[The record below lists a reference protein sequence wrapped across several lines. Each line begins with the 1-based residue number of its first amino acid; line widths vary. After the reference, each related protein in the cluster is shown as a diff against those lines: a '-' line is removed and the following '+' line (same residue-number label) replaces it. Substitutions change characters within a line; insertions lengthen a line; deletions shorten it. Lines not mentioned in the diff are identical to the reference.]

1 MPLVSALP
9 EYPVVIYNYGLLILN
24 YLTFKINRQM
34 QYAHQPV
41 IPEGLKAANRLNI
54 TVLQNLFITTC
65 LYQTMSSV
73 EMFKADSKE
82 MYVVRN

>member
-24 YLTFKINRQM
+24 YLTFKINRQI
-34 QYAHQPV
+34 QYEHQPV
-41 IPEGLKAANRLNI
+41 IPEGLKATNRLNI